1 MELKLTN
8 VAKASLEEL
17 RLDYEDFLRK
27 GGLTQWERNEPS
39 RQALIDARPTSSED
53 FMIWVKWVLED
64 GPGGRGGPSTQSTS
78 STQST
83 KPTKP
88 KPTEPEVMANGA
100 LALIAVATA
109 LLGRQIEALAAQ
121 FESEGGF
128 TERLYRTRTTRRNS

>member
-1 MELKLTN
+1 
-8 VAKASLEEL
+8 
-17 RLDYEDFLRK
+17 
-27 GGLTQWERNEPS
+27 
-39 RQALIDARPTSSED
+39 
-53 FMIWVKWVLED
+53 MIWVKWVLED